1 MWLDSPSPIITK
13 AQSGL
18 RVVRP
23 SVACALLLR
32 PPIFSSARYLQLLKP
47 AATAMGLDYCRLLHR
62 QVRHAWGVDAIVLLL
77 CFYDDIQTTAL
88 TTPRR
93 RDPGRADPAKAPNE
107 PARPARHVAK
117 HAATHH
123 SDLSERRACALFRLP
138 SSRCKLLPSNSFPQI
153 PSALWRFC
161 GAARRH
167 EPLCLTCSTP
177 CVPWPA
183 LHADMFAPRLLGS
196 LVDARRRRADMRSPD
211 AVRASFNRPGSRLS
225 FLL

>member
-88 TTPRR
+88 TTPGDETSGEQILRKLQTSQ
-93 RDPGRADPAKAPNE
+93 PGPPDMSRNMRQHIIPTYPSDAPV
-107 PARPARHVAK
+107 PCSVF
-117 HAATHH
+117 
-123 SDLSERRACALFRLP
+123 RRAAASCCPAIAFPRSLQPCGVSVAQHVVMSLF
-138 SSRCKLLPSNSFPQI
+138 
-153 PSALWRFC
+153 
-161 GAARRH
+161 
-167 EPLCLTCSTP
+167 
-177 CVPWPA
+177 V
-183 LHADMFAPRLLGS
+183 
-196 LVDARRRRADMRSPD
+196 
-211 AVRASFNRPGSRLS
+211 
-225 FLL
+225 

>member
-62 QVRHAWGVDAIVLLL
+62 QVCHAWGVDAIVLLL

-88 TTPRR
+88 TTPRATR
-93 RDPGRADPAKAPNE
+93 PRASRSCESSKRTS
-107 PARPARHVAK
+107 PARPTCRETCGNTSFRPIR
-117 HAATHH
+117 AT
-123 SDLSERRACALFRLP
+123 RLCLVP
-138 SSRCKLLPSNSFPQI
+138 SSV
-153 PSALWRFC
+153 
-161 GAARRH
+161 
-167 EPLCLTCSTP
+167 EPLQ
-177 CVPWPA
+177 A
-183 LHADMFAPRLLGS
+183 AAQQ
-196 LVDARRRRADMRSPD
+196 
-211 AVRASFNRPGSRLS
+211 
-225 FLL
+225 